1 MSQELLESRWDET
14 KEALMEGL
22 KGSRR
27 NTMGVILEN
36 TRKYLKE
43 NASPGSTVSGNIA
56 TLNRVILPV
65 IRRVMPTV
73 IANELVGVQPMTGPV
88 GQIHTLRVRYASTMT
103 DQTAAATSVVAGEE
117 ALSPFKIAVAYS
129 AGARGAD
136 NAATTQ
142 TAAQGYS
149 GAQTATLEGNGGR
162 QISVQILK
170 QAVEAKT
177 RKLQARWT
185 FEAAQ
190 DAQAMHGID
199 VEAEI
204 MAALAQEITAEIDQ
218 EILLSLRSLAQTEFT
233 YNQATVS
240 GTATFVGD
248 EHAALAVLINRVA
261 NLIAQRTRRGACNWA
276 VVSPASL
283 TVLQSATTS
292 AFARTTEGTF
302 EAPTNTKFVGTLNG
316 AMRVFVDSYASDS
329 TPVLVGYKGSSEAD
343 AAAFYCPY
351 IPLMSSG
358 VVLDPSTFEPVV
370 SFMTRYGYI
379 ELTNTASSFGNA
391 GDYVGEI
398 AVSNLSFS

>member
-1 MSQELLESRWDET
+1 MSNVLLESRWGET
-14 KEALMEGL
+14 KEALLEGL
-22 KGSRR
+22 KGTRR
-27 NTMGVILEN
+27 STMGVILEN
-36 TRKYLKE
+36 TKKQLLAE
-43 NASPGSTVSGNIA
+43 SSAGTTTAGNIA

-88 GQIHTLRVRYASTMT
+88 GQIHTLRVRYANNLNDTS
-103 DQTAAATSVVAGEE
+103 AAATSVSAGEE
-117 ALSPFKIAVAYS
+117 ALSPFKIAQAYS
-129 AGARGAD
+129 RTTLAEATSAGGYTARD
-136 NAATTQ
+136 
-142 TAAQGYS
+142 TAV
-149 GAQTATLEGNGGR
+149 LEGNGGK
-162 QISVQILK
+162 QISVQILR
-170 QAVEAKT
+170 QAVEAKS

-190 DAQAMHGID
+190 DAQSQHGID

-218 EILLSLRSLAQTEFT
+218 EILLSLRSLAATEFT
-233 YNQATVS
+233 FNQATVS

-261 NLIAQRTRRGACNWA
+261 NLIAQRTRRGAGNWA
-276 VVSPASL
+276 VVSSESL
-283 TVLQSATTS
+283 TILQSATTS

-302 EAPTNTKFVGTLNG
+302 EAPTNTKFAGTLNG
-316 AMRVFVDSYASDS
+316 SMRVFVDSYAP
-329 TPVLVGYKGSSEAD
+329 TGTAVLVGYKGSSETD

-391 GDYVGEI
+391 ADYVGEI
-398 AVSNLSFS
+398 AVQNVSFQ

>member
-1 MSQELLESRWDET
+1 MSKVLLESRWGET
-14 KEALMEGL
+14 KEALLEGL
-22 KGSRR
+22 KGTKRS
-27 NTMGVILEN
+27 TMGVILEN
-36 TRKYLKE
+36 TKKQLLAE
-43 NASPGSTVSGNIA
+43 SSAGTTTAGNIA

-88 GQIHTLRVRYASTMT
+88 GQIHTLRVRYANSLV
-103 DQTAAATSVVAGEE
+103 DNSAAATSVTAGEE
-117 ALSPFKIAVAYS
+117 ALSPFKIAQAYS
-129 AGARGAD
+129 A
-136 NAATTQ
+136 TTLSQ
-142 TAAQGYS
+142 PSTTSYTAAN
-149 GAQTATLEGNGGR
+149 TAALEGNGGK
-162 QISVQILK
+162 QISVQILR
-170 QAVEAKT
+170 QAVEAKS

-190 DAQAMHGID
+190 DAQSQHGID

-218 EILLSLRSLAQTEFT
+218 EILLSLRSLAATEFT
-233 YNQATVS
+233 FNQATVS

-248 EHAALAVLINRVA
+248 EHAALAVLINRTA
-261 NLIAQRTRRGACNWA
+261 NLIAQRTRRGAGNWC
-276 VVSPASL
+276 VVSSEAL

-302 EAPTNTKFVGTLNG
+302 EAPTNTKFVGTLNN
-316 AMRVFVDSYASDS
+316 AMRVFVDSYAPTGTS
-329 TPVLVGYKGSSEAD
+329 VLVGYKGSSETD

-358 VVLDPSTFEPVV
+358 VVLDPSSFEPVV

-379 ELTNTASSFGNA
+379 ELTNTSSSFGNA
-391 GDYVGEI
+391 ADYLGEI
-398 AVSNLSFS
+398 AVTNVTFQ